1 MRTETRRRSARVPGA
16 SLAVAALLAAS
27 AVAVGQDE
35 RPPQPADPVLARGQG
50 SGWTNIEG
58 FEAVGTLAAGG
69 REMTFHL
76 WRARDD
82 RFRLELTH
90 RGVRQLFVVDGSA
103 GWIQIG
109 SNPATELAAHQVWE
123 RLSWADVFARFPDFY
138 RRYPRRELEPV
149 SRFQGAAVRPVRL
162 WPRSGYPY
170 LYFLDEAT
178 GRVVGGIRHF
188 YDGEDDAV
196 REARLYYGDYREV
209 TPGVFFAFTVESDE
223 ETYNQTLAVDEVRLS
238 AEPPSAELFARDSG
252 E

>member
-1 MRTETRRRSARVPGA
+1 
-16 SLAVAALLAAS
+16 VAWLAAS
-27 AVAVGQDE
+27 AVSIGQDD
-35 RPPQPADPVLARGQG
+35 RPPQPADQELARGQG
-50 SGWTNIEG
+50 PGWTNVEG

-76 WRARDD
+76 WRARED

-90 RGVRQLFVVDGSA
+90 RGERQLFVVDGST

-109 SNPATELAAHQVWE
+109 SNAATELAAHQVWE

-149 SRFQGAAVRPVRL
+149 SQLQGAPVRPVRL

-178 GRVVGGIRHF
+178 GRIVGGTRHL
-188 YDGEDDAV
+188 YDGEEDAV

-209 TPGVFFAFTVESDE
+209 APGVFFAFTVESDE
-223 ETYNQTLAVDEVRLS
+223 GTYYQTLALDEVRLS
-238 AEPPSAELFARDSG
+238 AEPLSAELFAMDSA